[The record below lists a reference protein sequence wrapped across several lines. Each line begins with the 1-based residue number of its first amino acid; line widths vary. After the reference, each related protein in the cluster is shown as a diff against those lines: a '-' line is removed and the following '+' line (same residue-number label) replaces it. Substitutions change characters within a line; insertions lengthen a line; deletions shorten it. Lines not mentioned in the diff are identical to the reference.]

1 MHTSLSARL
10 RNVKRNAGRIAV
22 VVAVLTWVAFFASC
36 TPSRTG
42 TASSRLTPSPPPGG
56 NAPNLGGA
64 PAGCCGLG
72 CSPAFTGTPQTLVL
86 LTGGIDNTGGANQTT
101 DIYDSSQSR
110 ITPAPGAMRT
120 GRANHTSTLLH
131 NRNITLIAGGI
142 DATGTALNSA
152 ELFDPVPQTFSAAPS
167 LSTARKNHVAV
178 YLPDPDLRV
187 LITGGIDQL
196 GSVLPSAEL
205 FDQGQFVPIGRPMT
219 AARANHAAAVL
230 STLQVVVTGGIGA
243 NGQPLASSE
252 LFSPSG
258 ATFLPRRPM
267 HQPRAFHTATTLP
280 NDLVLVAGGGDPL
293 FRALTGA
300 EVYDLAHDSWTPT
313 ATPMHDARLLHT
325 ATLLQNGKV
334 LIVGGYDAGAS
345 NFNHQVVAKT
355 TELYDPSTN
364 SFQWEAQMITPRV
377 GHTATLL
384 KNGQVLVAGGRD
396 AGNTIL
402 RTMEIYDPDC
412 HDFTPVGLLTVPR
425 VSHGAV
431 AER

>member
-1 MHTSLSARL
+1 MHTNLSSRL
-10 RNVKRNAGRIAV
+10 QNVRRNAGGIT
-22 VVAVLTWVAFFASC
+22 VVAAVLIWVAFFGGC
-36 TPSRTG
+36 TPSQTG
-42 TASSRLTPSPPPGG
+42 TTSSRLTPPPPPGG
-56 NAPNLGGA
+56 NAPNLGGG

-72 CSPAFTGTPQTLVL
+72 CSAASAGTPQTLVL
-86 LTGGIDNTGGANQTT
+86 LTGGIDNTGGASQTA
-101 DIYDSSQSR
+101 DIYDSSQFR
-110 ITPAPGAMRT
+110 ITPASGAMGT

-142 DATGTALNSA
+142 DATGTALDSA
-152 ELFDPVPQTFSAAPS
+152 ELFDPVPRTFSAAPS

-178 YLPDPDLRV
+178 YLPDPDFRV

-196 GSVLPSAEL
+196 GNVLQSAEL
-205 FDQGQFVPIGRPMT
+205 LDQGQFVPRPMT

-230 STLQVVVTGGIGA
+230 STLQVVVTGGIGV

-258 ATFLPRRPM
+258 ATFLARRSM
-267 HQPRAFHTATTLP
+267 NQPRAFHTATTLP
-280 NDLVLVAGGGDPL
+280 NDLVLIAGGGDPL

-300 EVYDLAHDSWTPT
+300 EVYDLVHDSWTPT

-402 RTMEIYDPDC
+402 NTMEIYDPDC
-412 HDFTPVGLLTVPR
+412 HDFTPVDRLTVPR